1 MPGWP
6 GGRGP
11 MPGSSVPSTRLRSP
25 RRLWRQWSGETR
37 RRSHENQGDVLPVW
51 PGVPRRASRR
61 EPRALPVVRQSLQQ
75 GLHRRARQRASGGG
89 GSRRGVPGGSRADR
103 RHGASHGARRG
114 KRSGAAARRT
124 PCRSAATS
132 PGLDL
137 SRIRVGTSS
146 WTDKTLLASGWYP
159 DDAKKPEARLR
170 HYASQFDVVEVD
182 STYYSLPRERNAV
195 LWIERTPKDFVF
207 NVKAFS
213 LMTQHPTSV
222 RGLPRDVRGLLPG
235 DAPQRL
241 YPKDIPSKVAD
252 LTWEMFRSALMPLH
266 SAGKL
271 GVVMFQ
277 FPQWFMPNRES
288 REYVLACRERLA
300 DYDIAV
306 EFRQA
311 TWFADE
317 DATRRTL
324 DFLGGEEIPFV
335 CVDMPQ
341 GFASSIPPLAEATS
355 KRLALMR
362 FHGRRSE
369 V

>member
-1 MPGWP
+1 M
-6 GGRGP
+6 
-11 MPGSSVPSTRLRSP
+11 
-25 RRLWRQWSGETR
+25 
-37 RRSHENQGDVLPVW
+37 
-51 PGVPRRASRR
+51 
-61 EPRALPVVRQSLQQ
+61 
-75 GLHRRARQRASGGG
+75 
-89 GSRRGVPGGSRADR
+89 
-103 RHGASHGARRG
+103 
-114 KRSGAAARRT
+114 
-124 PCRSAATS
+124 
-132 PGLDL
+132 

-159 DDAKKPEARLR
+159 DDAKTPEARLR

-182 STYYSLPRERNAV
+182 STYYSLPSERNAV

-222 RGLPRDVRGLLPG
+222 RGLPKDVRGLLPD

-288 REYVLACRERLA
+288 REYILACRERLA

-369 V
+369 VWGKRGVPVIEKFKYDYSKKELAEWTPRIEALEEQAKETHVLFNNCYRDYAPKNARQFADLISE